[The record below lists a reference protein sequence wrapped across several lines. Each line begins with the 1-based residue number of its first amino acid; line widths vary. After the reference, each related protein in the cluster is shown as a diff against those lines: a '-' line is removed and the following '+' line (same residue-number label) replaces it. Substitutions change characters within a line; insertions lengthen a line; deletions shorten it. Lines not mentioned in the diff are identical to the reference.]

1 MKKETKAYIANVVKS
16 NFFLVDLINVILGVA
31 ILVLAF
37 FSILEGGQIILLQF
51 VFLLGMI
58 LMILNCYKSI
68 RKKSM
73 AMSIA
78 FGAFALVLAAAAA
91 VTFWML

>member
-1 MKKETKAYIANVVKS
+1 MKKETKAYIGNVVKS
-16 NFFLVDLINVILGVA
+16 NFFLVDFINVILGIA
-31 ILVLAF
+31 ILILAF
-37 FSILEGGQIILLQF
+37 FSILEGGQMILFSF
-51 VFLLGMI
+51 VFLLGML

-73 AMSIA
+73 VMSIA

-91 VTFWML
+91 ITFRML